1 MKAPAVE
8 SEQSLETAARLRL
21 VLVRLVRA
29 LRHQGSTALTPSQ
42 LSALATLE
50 ELGPLRISA
59 LATVESL
66 GAPVATRVVAS
77 LEELQL
83 LERTGDPD
91 DKRASLV
98 DLTERGRQTLLTVWG
113 ERTVGLSSRLDR
125 LTSSERSKLEA
136 ALPALEKIARD
147 S

>member
-1 MKAPAVE
+1 VRSAALE

-21 VLVRLVRA
+21 ILVRLVRT

-59 LATVESL
+59 LAMVESV

-77 LEELQL
+77 LEEMGL
-83 LERTGDPD
+83 LARTDDPD
-91 DKRASLV
+91 DKRACLV
-98 DLTERGRQTLLTVWG
+98 ELTTLGLQTLLTVWG
-113 ERTVGLSSRLDR
+113 ERTVGLGSRMDR
-125 LTSSERSKLEA
+125 LTPSERRKLEA

-147 S
+147 N